1 MLAQA
6 GIRSR
11 ALIGGN
17 EEGGRP
23 AGAAGEGKPS
33 RSRRDDEPDADQ
45 LVEDPHLYH
54 QGGTEAE
61 PAVKPGVLCKKRL
74 GGGERWPGCPNKEKP
89 QWGPVF

>member
-1 MLAQA
+1 M
-6 GIRSR
+6 RS
-11 ALIGGN
+11 
-17 EEGGRP
+17 GRP

-61 PAVKPGVLCKKRL
+61 PAVKPGVLC
-74 GGGERWPGCPNKEKP
+74 
-89 QWGPVF
+89 